1 MERAY
6 YKYLQQAK
14 VARAKGRK
22 NLTERE
28 RAEMK
33 SLHNTPSPPVQQQ
46 TVEAAP
52 ENP

>member
-14 VARAKGRK
+14 VTREKGRK

-28 RAEMK
+28 RAEMR
-33 SLHNTPSPPVQQQ
+33 SLSNPPSPPVQQQ
-46 TVEAAP
+46 TVEPPP
-52 ENP
+52 ENQ